1 MNTSKRLLVVGVLL
15 LSGALSVLAQTD
27 GEASRVDGQTG
38 LRIHRPNAN
47 WAFHEL
53 DAPLVRALLK
63 PANDPV
69 FIRVCSLENFKKL
82 SPDAYFTKIRQPVNA
97 ATPYSNISL
106 TTQDFIA
113 PGQEIDYGFNYD
125 PVRSSGPIDG
135 RRWHTLTGKI
145 KKKPFSMQ
153 FYFDGPT
160 IFLLYYEAATPQLFQ
175 QYKVDRDAMLAR
187 LEFGVIPVQ
196 SFNYFEALELEI
208 VPDGKAKLKTED
220 ITKISEDIRKE
231 LERKPGSFK
240 EIRPSRTQTTEKT
253 MLLTIR
259 ARNFYRGEII
269 IARALQLEADLD
281 FTDKETG
288 RTIYTRRITFQLNGG
303 LLGPAS
309 RYYAVAYYIKELI
322 KQKKMSSPSTGAG
335 PEKNPSR

>member
-1 MNTSKRLLVVGVLL
+1 MNIAKRLLVVGALL

-27 GEASRVDGQTG
+27 GEASRVNDQTG

-47 WAFHEL
+47 WAFHEP

-69 FIRVCSLENFKKL
+69 LIRVCSLDNFKKL
-82 SPDAYFTKIRQPVNA
+82 SPDGYFTKIRQPVNA
-97 ATPYSNISL
+97 VTPYSNLNL
-106 TTQDFIA
+106 TPQDFIA

-125 PVRSSGPIDG
+125 PVRTSGPIDG
-135 RRWHTLTGKI
+135 RLWHTLTGKI

-153 FYFDGPT
+153 FYFEGPT

-175 QYKVDRDAMLAR
+175 QYQVDRDAMLAR

-208 VPDGKAKLKTED
+208 VPDGKAKLKTEE

-240 EIRPSRTQTTEKT
+240 EIRPSRTQITEKT
-253 MLLTIR
+253 LLLTVR
-259 ARNFYRGEII
+259 ARNFDSSNII
-269 IARALQLEADLD
+269 IASGLLLEADLV

-288 RTIYTRRITFQLNGG
+288 RTTYTRRITYQLSSG

-309 RYYAVAYYIKELI
+309 RYHFVGRYINELI
-322 KQKKMSSPSTGAG
+322 KLKKKS
-335 PEKNPSR
+335 

>member
-1 MNTSKRLLVVGVLL
+1 MNIAKRLLVVGALL

-27 GEASRVDGQTG
+27 GEASRVDGHTG

-69 FIRVCSLENFKKL
+69 IIRVCSLDNFKKL

-135 RRWHTLTGKI
+135 RIWHTMTGKI

-153 FYFDGPT
+153 FYFEGPT
-160 IFLLYYEAATPQLFQ
+160 IFLLYYEAVTPQLFQ

-208 VPDGKAKLKTED
+208 VPDGKAKLKTEE
-220 ITKISEDIRKE
+220 IAKISEDIRKE

-240 EIRPSRTQTTEKT
+240 EIRPSRTQITEKT

-259 ARNFYRGEII
+259 ARNFERGEIY
-269 IARALQLEADLD
+269 IASALALEADLD

-288 RTIYTRRITFQLNGG
+288 RTIYTRRITYQLSSGI
-303 LLGPAS
+303 LGPAT
-309 RYYAVAYYIKELI
+309 RYYAVGRYIWELV
-322 KQKKMSSPSTGAG
+322 KLKKKS
-335 PEKNPSR
+335 

>member
-1 MNTSKRLLVVGVLL
+1 MNIAKRLLVVGALL

-27 GEASRVDGQTG
+27 GEAGRVDDQTG
-38 LRIHRPNAN
+38 LRIHRPSAN
-47 WAFHEL
+47 WAFHEP

-69 FIRVCSLENFKKL
+69 FIRVCSLDNFKKL
-82 SPDAYFTKIRQPVNA
+82 SPDEYFTKIQQPVHA
-97 ATPYSNISL
+97 ATPYSNLNL
-106 TTQDFIA
+106 TPQDFIA

-125 PVRSSGPIDG
+125 PVRTSGQIDG
-135 RRWHTLTGKI
+135 RLWYNLTGKI

-153 FYFDGPT
+153 FYFTGPT

-175 QYKVDRDAMLAR
+175 QYQVDRDAMLAR

-208 VPDGKAKLKTED
+208 VPDGNAKLKTEE

-240 EIRPSRTQTTEKT
+240 EIRPSRTQITEKT
-253 MLLTIR
+253 LLLTIR
-259 ARNFYRGEII
+259 ARNFDRGNIV
-269 IARALQLEADLD
+269 IASALSLEADLD

-288 RTIYTRRITFQLNGG
+288 RTIYTRRISYQLSSG

-309 RYYAVAYYIKELI
+309 RYHVVGRYIGELI
-322 KQKKMSSPSTGAG
+322 KLKKKSSPSTGGG
-335 PEKNPSR
+335 PEKNPGR

>member
-1 MNTSKRLLVVGVLL
+1 MNIAKRLLVVGALS

-27 GEASRVDGQTG
+27 GEAGRVDDQTG

-47 WAFHEL
+47 WAFHEP

-69 FIRVCSLENFKKL
+69 FIRVCSLDNFKKL
-82 SPDAYFTKIRQPVNA
+82 SPDEYFKKIQQPVNA
-97 ATPYSNISL
+97 ATPYSNLNL
-106 TTQDFIA
+106 TPQDFIA
-113 PGQEIDYGFNYD
+113 PGQEIDYGFNYNQ
-125 PVRSSGPIDG
+125 VRTSGAIDG
-135 RRWHTLTGKI
+135 RLWHTLTGKI

-153 FYFDGPT
+153 FYFEGPT

-175 QYKVDRDAMLAR
+175 QYQVDRDAMLAR

-208 VPDGKAKLKTED
+208 VPDGNAKLKTEE

-240 EIRPSRTQTTEKT
+240 EIRPSRTQITEKT
-253 MLLTIR
+253 LLLTIR
-259 ARNFYRGEII
+259 ARNFDRGNIV
-269 IARALQLEADLD
+269 IASALSLEADLD

-288 RTIYTRRITFQLNGG
+288 RTIYTRRISYQLSGG

-309 RYYAVAYYIKELI
+309 RYHVVGRYIGELI
-322 KQKKMSSPSTGAG
+322 KLKKKSSPSTGGG
-335 PEKNPSR
+335 PEKNPGR

>member
-1 MNTSKRLLVVGVLL
+1 MNIAKRLLVVGALL
-15 LSGALSVLAQTD
+15 LSRALSVLAQTD
-27 GEASRVDGQTG
+27 GEASRVDDQTG

-47 WAFHEL
+47 WAFHEA

-69 FIRVCSLENFKKL
+69 LIRVCSLDNFKKL
-82 SPDAYFTKIRQPVNA
+82 SPDEYFTKIQQPVHA
-97 ATPYSNISL
+97 ATPYSNLNL
-106 TTQDFIA
+106 TPQDFIA

-125 PVRSSGPIDG
+125 PVRTSGQIDG
-135 RRWHTLTGKI
+135 RLWYNLTGKI

-153 FYFDGPT
+153 FYFTGPT

-175 QYKVDRDAMLAR
+175 QYQVDRDAMLAR

-196 SFNYFEALELEI
+196 SFNHFEALELEI
-208 VPDGKAKLKTED
+208 VPDGNAKLKTEE

-240 EIRPSRTQTTEKT
+240 EIRPSRTQITEKT
-253 MLLTIR
+253 LLLTIR
-259 ARNFYRGEII
+259 ARNFDHGNIVV
-269 IARALQLEADLD
+269 ASALSLEADLD

-288 RTIYTRRITFQLNGG
+288 RTIYTRRINYQLSSG

-309 RYYAVAYYIKELI
+309 RYHVVGRYIGELI
-322 KQKKMSSPSTGAG
+322 KLKKKSSPSTGGG
-335 PEKNPSR
+335 PEKNPGR